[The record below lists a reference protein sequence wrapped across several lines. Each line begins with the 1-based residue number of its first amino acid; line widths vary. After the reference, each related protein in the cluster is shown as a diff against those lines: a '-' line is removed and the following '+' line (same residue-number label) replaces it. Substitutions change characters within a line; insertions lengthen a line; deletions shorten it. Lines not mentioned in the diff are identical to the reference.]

1 MEARIIRIR
10 VKDPNG
16 PQDRHVNLVVPD
28 ICPFCHHHSQI
39 HVLAR
44 AASKDGSTAGALFQC
59 GFEPCQSVFLGY
71 YTLSNTVNSP
81 VIFPSRPDGS
91 VIPDIVIDISP
102 SFYEIFLQAETAL
115 INGLTQ
121 IAGPGYRKALEF
133 LIKDYASHLYP
144 DHKDEIEDNFL
155 GKVISEYIKE
165 EKRIVEASKR
175 ATWLGNDETHYKR
188 KWEDKDIHDL
198 RELIL
203 LVVREIDASE
213 KYKRYLAEMD
223 KWKK

>member
-1 MEARIIRIR
+1 
-10 VKDPNG
+10 
-16 PQDRHVNLVVPD
+16 
-28 ICPFCHHHSQI
+28 
-39 HVLAR
+39 
-44 AASKDGSTAGALFQC
+44 
-59 GFEPCQSVFLGY
+59 
-71 YTLSNTVNSP
+71 
-81 VIFPSRPDGS
+81 
-91 VIPDIVIDISP
+91 
-102 SFYEIFLQAETAL
+102 L

-144 DHKDEIEDNFL
+144 DHRDEIEDSFL

-223 KWKK
+223 KGKK